1 MTRQATSQKSEGPSK
16 KRNAVIASLA
26 LGAAL
31 GAMVTLAGTARE
43 AYATFPG
50 ENGRIAFASNR
61 TTGEGV
67 NIPEGDLE
75 IFTRNRSGTDLRQLT
90 EYAAFDIDPE
100 WSPDGEKIAF
110 QSDRALFFDVFV
122 MNADGTQQTNVTNN
136 PAFDRAPTFSP
147 EGEKIAFDSNL
158 ATGEGVNI
166 PEKGIEIFSINL
178 DGTGLEQL
186 THNVARDFQPDFSPD
201 GGKCSFV
208 SDRDFSPGIF
218 TMNADGTN
226 QKKRSRGPAMV
237 FATPGFS
244 PDGSRIA
251 FHTNRDG
258 NFEIYKMRTDGTGQV
273 NLPNNPAADFT
284 PDWQPLKSQY

>member
-1 MTRQATSQKSEGPSK
+1 MTRQATTQKSEGRSK

-67 NIPEGDLE
+67 NIPE
-75 IFTRNRSGTDLRQLT
+75 
-90 EYAAFDIDPE
+90 
-100 WSPDGEKIAF
+100 
-110 QSDRALFFDVFV
+110 
-122 MNADGTQQTNVTNN
+122 
-136 PAFDRAPTFSP
+136 
-147 EGEKIAFDSNL
+147 
-158 ATGEGVNI
+158 
-166 PEKGIEIFSINL
+166 KGIEIFSINL

-201 GGKCSFV
+201 GGKCSSV
-208 SDRDFSPGIF
+208 SDRDFSPGIY

-244 PDGSRIA
+244 PDGSKIA

-258 NFEIYKMRTDGTGQV
+258 NFEIYEMRTDGTGQV
-273 NLPNNPAADFT
+273 NLTNNPAADFT
-284 PDWQPLKSQY
+284 PDSQPLKSQY